1 MLQITNLDLQLGG
14 KILLQNANLQI
25 KPGMIAGLI
34 GKNGAGKSSLMKVL
48 TGKLEPEKGEVIKP
62 EAWKFAYLEQE
73 LPESDLSVIDFA
85 LTGDSEFAKI
95 SSDLKLA
102 ESSEDGLKIADCY
115 DRLASIDGYTIES
128 RAAVILKGL
137 GFTDKNM
144 LNQLGSFSG
153 GWQMRVQLAR
163 VLLSRADL
171 ILLDE
176 PTNHLDL
183 ESVIWFENWLQ
194 SYSGTAFIIS
204 HDRAFLDK
212 VTNASVHLSGQK
224 FKLYSGNYSAFI
236 KQFQLDLLLQTKMQ
250 QKVDKKRAHMQ
261 SFVDRFKAKASKA
274 KQAQSRVK
282 ALEKLQFSADLQEE
296 SSYSFEFFQADD
308 IGYPAISIE
317 GDCGYGA
324 DNIILKDVSLKIG
337 GGYRVGIIGSNG
349 SGKTTLL
356 KTIAKD
362 LKLVSG
368 NLDILSK
375 VKVGYFSQQHVD
387 LLDFSQSPLQ
397 MLRAQD
403 KNISEGQARSYLGG
417 FAFSNEKVLEKAQN
431 FSGGEKARAAL
442 ALLIWQKPNV
452 LILDEPTNHLDMQMR
467 EALILALQNYS
478 GALLLVSHDQ
488 YLLECCVDESIL
500 VKDGS
505 VKKFDGDFGDYRK
518 FVLSEGKADN
528 LKSKNKSKNKSKDKS
543 KNKKK
548 LDKED
553 SDNLEQQINKLETE
567 LKKLQSELSDVDEKL
582 TDKGLYLIDNKEKL
596 LELTKIRDDL
606 ADRVSE
612 CEARWFELQD
622 DLG

>member
-48 TGKLEPEKGEVIKP
+48 TGKLEPEKGEIIKP

-85 LTGDSEFAKI
+85 LTGDSEYAQI

-115 DRLASIDGYTIES
+115 DKLSAIDGYTIES
-128 RAAVILKGL
+128 RAAIILKGL

-144 LNQLGSFSG
+144 LNQLSSFSG

-212 VTNASVHLSGQK
+212 VTTDSVHLSQKK
-224 FKLYSGNYSAFI
+224 FKLYPGNYSAFI

-250 QKVDKKRAHMQ
+250 QKVEKKRAHMQ

-296 SSYSFEFFQADD
+296 SSFSFEFFQADD
-308 IGYPAISIE
+308 IGYPAISLE
-317 GDCGYGA
+317 GDCGYGP

-368 NLDILSK
+368 NLDMLSK

-387 LLDFSQSPLQ
+387 LLDFAQSPLQ

-403 KNISEGQARSYLGG
+403 KNISEGQARNYLGG

-431 FSGGEKARAAL
+431 FSGGEKARVAL

-505 VKKFDGDFGDYRK
+505 VRKFDGDFGDYRK
-518 FVLSEGKADN
+518 FVLSEGKAEN
-528 LKSKNKSKNKSKDKS
+528 LKSKNKSKDKS
-543 KNKKK
+543 KNKKN

-567 LKKLQSELSDVDEKL
+567 LKKLQSELSHVDEKL
-582 TDKGLYLIDNKEKL
+582 TDKGLYLHENKEKL

-612 CEARWFELQD
+612 CEARWFEMQD

>member
-48 TGKLEPEKGEVIKP
+48 TGKLEPEKGEIIKP

-73 LPESDLSVIDFA
+73 LPESDLSVLDFA
-85 LTGDSEFAKI
+85 LTGDSEYAKI

-115 DRLASIDGYTIES
+115 DKLSSIDGYTIES

-144 LNQLGSFSG
+144 LNQLSTFSG

-212 VTNASVHLSGQK
+212 VTTDSVHLSQNK

-324 DNIILKDVSLKIG
+324 DNIILNDVNLKIG

-403 KNISEGQARSYLGG
+403 KNISEGQARNYLGG

-431 FSGGEKARAAL
+431 FSGGEKARVAL

-467 EALILALQNYS
+467 EALILALQNYT

-505 VKKFDGDFGDYRK
+505 VKKFDGDFSDYRK

-528 LKSKNKSKNKSKDKS
+528 LKSKNKSKNKTKS
-543 KNKKK
+543 KNKKN
-548 LDKED
+548 LDKKD
-553 SDNLEQQINKLETE
+553 SDKLEHQINKLEIE
-567 LKKLQSELSDVDEKL
+567 IKKLQGELSEVDEKL
-582 TDKGLYLIDNKEKL
+582 TDESLYLIDNKEKL
-596 LELTKIRDDL
+596 SELNKIREDL
-606 ADRVSE
+606 ADKISE
-612 CEARWFELQD
+612 CELKWFELQD

>member
-48 TGKLEPEKGEVIKP
+48 TGKLEPEKGEIIKP

-85 LTGDSEFAKI
+85 LTGDSEYKI
-95 SSDLKLA
+95 INEELKQA
-102 ESSEDGLKIADCY
+102 ELKEDGLKIADCY
-115 DRLASIDGYTIES
+115 DRLAAIDGYTIES

-144 LNQLGSFSG
+144 LNQLSSFSG

-212 VTNASVHLSGQK
+212 VTTDSVHLSQKK

-250 QKVDKKRAHMQ
+250 QKIDKKRAHMQ

-308 IGYPAISIE
+308 IGYPAISLE
-317 GDCGYGA
+317 GDCGYGP
-324 DNIILKDVSLKIG
+324 DKIILKDVNFKVG

-349 SGKTTLL
+349 SGKTTFL

-368 NLDILSK
+368 NLDMLSK

-403 KNISEGQARSYLGG
+403 KNISEGQA
-417 FAFSNEKVLEKAQN
+417 E
-431 FSGGEKARAAL
+431 
-442 ALLIWQKPNV
+442 I
-452 LILDEPTNHLDMQMR
+452 I
-467 EALILALQNYS
+467 
-478 GALLLVSHDQ
+478 
-488 YLLECCVDESIL
+488 
-500 VKDGS
+500 
-505 VKKFDGDFGDYRK
+505 
-518 FVLSEGKADN
+518 
-528 LKSKNKSKNKSKDKS
+528 
-543 KNKKK
+543 
-548 LDKED
+548 
-553 SDNLEQQINKLETE
+553 
-567 LKKLQSELSDVDEKL
+567 
-582 TDKGLYLIDNKEKL
+582 
-596 LELTKIRDDL
+596 
-606 ADRVSE
+606 
-612 CEARWFELQD
+612 
-622 DLG
+622 